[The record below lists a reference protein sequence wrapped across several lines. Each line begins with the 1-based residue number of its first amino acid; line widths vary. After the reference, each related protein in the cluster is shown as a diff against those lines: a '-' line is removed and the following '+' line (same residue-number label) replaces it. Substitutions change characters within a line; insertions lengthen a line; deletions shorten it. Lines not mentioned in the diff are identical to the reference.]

1 MAIVALLFGA
11 TCSVL
16 VDGLPLCPDATMST
30 TLTANNTSL
39 SDNELEIQ
47 SSLSFSEMKASC
59 VCAPHV
65 GHASATSTI
74 AIACVN
80 PTAPHSCCMSFTT
93 ALAGSNIDITAS
105 YFVIGCAENASPT
118 TRITDV
124 AVRAASCDCGQCSCV
139 LPPLGAPAPHFF
151 VCICTP
157 RVAER
162 IDARYTHM

>member
-80 PTAPHSCCMSFTT
+80 PTPHSCCMSFTT

-105 YFVIGCAENASPT
+105 YFVIGYAENASPT

-124 AVRAASCDCGQCSCV
+124 AVCAASCDCGECV
-139 LPPLGAPAPHFF
+139 LPHPTFECAFAPL
-151 VCICTP
+151 VW
-157 RVAER
+157 RQE
-162 IDARYTHM
+162 